1 MKKPGLKLVGS
12 SAANPDRLP
21 ANLGKTGAKLWTSI
35 MSEYNIE
42 DSGGREMLLQVC
54 AASDRLAEYGAA
66 IDRDGP
72 VVRTKSGSRE
82 HPLLKAEL
90 ATRSFVTRTL
100 ARLGLDV
107 EPIKSVGKPSGKLE
121 WSNE

>member
-1 MKKPGLKLVGS
+1 
-12 SAANPDRLP
+12 
-21 ANLGKTGAKLWTSI
+21 

-42 DSGGREMLLQVC
+42 DSGGREMLLQAC
-54 AASDRLAEYGAA
+54 AASDRLTEYGAA

-90 ATRSFVTRTL
+90 ATRSFITRTL

-107 EPIKSVGKPSGKLE
+107 EPVKSIGRPAGKFG
-121 WSNE
+121 WTGDAD